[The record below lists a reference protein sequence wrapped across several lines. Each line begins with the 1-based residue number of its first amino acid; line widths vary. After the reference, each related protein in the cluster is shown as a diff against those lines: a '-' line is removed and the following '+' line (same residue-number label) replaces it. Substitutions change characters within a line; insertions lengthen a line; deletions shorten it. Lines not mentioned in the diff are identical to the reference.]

1 MKPRQ
6 QRMLA
11 VGLVIVGVG
20 IATGLTL
27 QAMKD
32 SMMFFVSVTEVA
44 EGKYPQGRNFRVG
57 GLVRDGSVQR
67 EEGSLEMTF
76 LVTDLRCDLPVSY
89 TGVLPDLFREGQGV
103 VAHGRLAD
111 DGIFIADEILAKHD
125 ENYMAPEVADS
136 LAEHVGE
143 QTEGLKEG
151 PTECPSSD
159 S

>member
-11 VGLVIVGVG
+11 VGLVVVGVA
-20 IATGLTL
+20 IATALSL

-44 EGKYPQGRNFRVG
+44 EGKYPEGRNFRVG
-57 GLVRDGSVQR
+57 GLVLDGSVHR

-76 LVTDLRCDLPVSY
+76 MVTDLRCELPVSY

-103 VAHGRLAD
+103 VAHGRLGD
-111 DGIFIADEILAKHD
+111 DGVFVADEILAKHD

-136 LAEHVGE
+136 LAEHVDE
-143 QTEGLKEG
+143 QTAGLTEE
-151 PTECPSSD
+151 PTECGVR
-159 S
+159 

>member
-11 VGLVIVGVG
+11 VGLVVIGVAV
-20 IATGLTL
+20 ATGLSL

-44 EGKYPQGRNFRVG
+44 EGKYPDNRNFRVG
-57 GLVRDGSVQR
+57 GLVKNGTINR
-67 EEGSLEMTF
+67 EDGSLEMTF
-76 LVTDLRCDLPVSY
+76 TVTDLRCDLGVSY

-103 VAHGRLAD
+103 VAHGRIAD
-111 DGIFIADEILAKHD
+111 DGVFVADEILAKHD

-136 LAEHVGE
+136 LADHVTD
-143 QTEGLKEG
+143 QTAGLSEG
-151 PTECPSSD
+151 PSECPTND